1 MIKFYITAG
10 ILKLLHA
17 SQSPV
22 FVKIHIAEFH
32 VQSLTPSP
40 MAANQRPGQQPMAQK
55 DEQKQ

>member
-1 MIKFYITAG
+1 MLGPSGVQTV
-10 ILKLLHA
+10 HA
-17 SQSPV
+17 SESPV

-40 MAANQRPGQQPMAQK
+40 MAAKQRPGRQPMAQK